1 MHKSVFRRTL
11 VLVTVLALVVTS
23 FGFVAAQDETPL
35 TADPNLPRGGT
46 VQVSHRHASAWVRNF
61 NPMAPD
67 PINEVHGLMY
77 EPLLVWNEVTGEGL
91 PWLASSLEYSD
102 DLLTL
107 TVTLRQGIKW
117 SDGEEFNAD
126 DVLFT
131 INLMKEYPEL
141 DRAALWDFIDSI
153 ERIDDYTLQFN
164 LSRVYTLADTLIG
177 EVEPVPEH
185 IWSEID
191 DPITFTND
199 DPVATGPFA
208 IVCRFEDQVYE
219 LCANENYWIEGLP
232 YVERLQYVARPGN
245 EQTTLAIVSGE
256 IDWAGHF
263 IPDIDSTVVAVNED
277 VGYYFWPG
285 GGTVSLYFQ
294 TEKAP
299 FSDVAFRQA
308 VSQAIDYE
316 GVVNIGMY
324 GYTVPADPAGLGVRF
339 ADWQSEAAL
348 ATAEEMGLGTYNPE
362 RAMQTLDE
370 AGYVDA
376 DGDGWRD
383 MPDGSPIAF
392 NIQAV
397 SGWTDWVASVQVISQ
412 NLQDVGLN
420 AQVATPEFGDWLN
433 NLQTGTYDIS
443 IGWGSSG
450 RYPWNHF
457 RDTMFSELI
466 GADGR
471 ANAVTWSR
479 WTSDEAD
486 ELIRAFVAT
495 NDEAEQR
502 EIIGQLA
509 EILVENVVIVPL
521 FPGPTWYE
529 YNTSTFTGF
538 PTEDNYYAQGS
549 PWDRD
554 SNSRLLVAL
563 QIHPHEDLTGE

>member
-1 MHKSVFRRTL
+1 MSNKVFGRAL
-11 VLVTVLALVVTS
+11 VLVTVFVLLAMS
-23 FGFVAAQDETPL
+23 FSLVAAQDATPL
-35 TADPNLPRGGT
+35 TADPALPHGGT
-46 VQVSHRHASAWVRNF
+46 VQVSHRAASAWVRNF

-67 PINEVHGLMY
+67 PINDVHGLMY
-77 EPLLVWNEVTGEGL
+77 EPLLVWNEVTGEGI
-91 PWLASSLEYSD
+91 PWLATSIEYSE

-107 TVTLRQGIKW
+107 NVTLRQGVQW
-117 SDGEEFNAD
+117 TDGEDFNAD
-126 DVLFT
+126 DVIFT
-131 INLMKEYPEL
+131 LDIMKEHPEL
-141 DRAALWDFIDSI
+141 DRAALWDFIESI
-153 ERIDDYTLQFN
+153 DRVDDYTLQFN

-185 IWSEID
+185 IWSAIE

-199 DPVATGPFA
+199 EPVATGPFA
-208 IVCRFEDQVYE
+208 NVCRFEDQVYE
-219 LCANENYWIEGLP
+219 LCANENYWQEGLP
-232 YVERLQYVARPGN
+232 YVERLRYPAFPGN
-245 EQTTLAIVSGE
+245 EQANLAVISGE
-256 IDWAGHF
+256 TDWAGHF
-263 IPDIDSTVVAVNED
+263 IPDVDSTFVALDEENNH
-277 VGYYFWPG
+277 YFFWPG

-294 TEKAP
+294 TEIAP
-299 FSDVAFRQA
+299 YSDVKFRQA

-316 GVVNIGMY
+316 AVVNIGMY
-324 GYTVPADPAGLGVRF
+324 GYTVPSDPAGLGVRF
-339 ADWQSEAAL
+339 ADYLTEETL
-348 ATAEEMGLGTYNPE
+348 ATASDMGLAAYNPE
-362 RAMQTLDE
+362 LAAQTLDE

-397 SGWTDWVASVQVISQ
+397 SGWTDWVASIQVISQ
-412 NLQDVGLN
+412 NLQDVGVN

-433 NLQTGTYDIS
+433 NLQTGTYEVS

-466 GADGR
+466 GEDGR
-471 ANAVTWSR
+471 ANAELWSR
-479 WTSDEAD
+479 WTSEESD
-486 ELIRAFVAT
+486 ELIRAFVSTA
-495 NDEAEQR
+495 DEAEQR
-502 EIIGQLA
+502 DIIGQLA
-509 EILVENVVIVPL
+509 NILVENIVIVPL

-529 YNTSTFTGF
+529 WNTTRFSGF

-563 QIHPHEDLTGE
+563 QIHPNE